1 MVYIPEQLNKDE
13 LKAFEALKD
22 SENII
27 PSNDT
32 KNRIFS
38 KLNHMFE

>member
-1 MVYIPEQLNKDE
+1 MVYIPEQLNKEE
-13 LKAFEALKD
+13 LKAFETLKD
-22 SENII
+22 SENIV